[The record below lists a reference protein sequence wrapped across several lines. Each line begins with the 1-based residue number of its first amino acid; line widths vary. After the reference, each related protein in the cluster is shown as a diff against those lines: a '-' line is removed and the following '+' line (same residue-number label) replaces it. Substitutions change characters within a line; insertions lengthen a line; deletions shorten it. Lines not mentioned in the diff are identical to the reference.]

1 MSVKAYLYTWGM
13 FLLAALVLFLTG
25 NFTMLTAV
33 VFGFMAF
40 GLVFMGMMNVLP
52 LAVAHQSEP
61 TMIKE
66 PKPARVAT
74 PEAAPAKAFQVLK
87 SA

>member
-1 MSVKAYLYTWGM
+1 MSVKAYLYTWGF

-33 VFGFMAF
+33 VFGFFAF

-52 LAVAHQSEP
+52 LAVAHPSEP
-61 TMIKE
+61 KLIKE
-66 PKPARVAT
+66 PKPVRAAT
-74 PEAAPAKAFQVLK
+74 AEAAPAKAFQVFK

>member
-1 MSVKAYLYTWGM
+1 MSVKAYLYTWGI

-25 NFTMLTAV
+25 NFTMMASV

-52 LAVAHQSEP
+52 LAVSHPSV
-61 TMIKE
+61 
-66 PKPARVAT
+66 PKPIQEPNPLRVANA
-74 PEAAPAKAFQVLK
+74 EAAPARAFHVFK